1 MNTYIN
7 LEIDD
12 TFIGKPLREYL
23 LSLGVGKKVIYEKS
37 TEKKLKIDEDV
48 VYSEFR
54 IKKASQLKI
63 ELDTYQMSY
72 LSEDSISVVYQ
83 DDDFIIVDKPTN
95 LLVHGDGANT
105 DSLTYR
111 VNSYF
116 QKKGYFVE
124 VLPAHRIDKE
134 TSGLV
139 IFSKHFVALSYIS
152 SLFELNKVKKVYEC
166 IVEGEI
172 KRRHDT
178 IEIPLDFN
186 KELQRM
192 SYSKRGKEAYTEYKL
207 MKSEKDMSRLE
218 VVIKTGRTHQ
228 IRAHMLAIGHPVI
241 GDTIYGKPSNRL
253 YLHCKELTFNSFR
266 NNLLIESKSSAPF

>member
-1 MNTYIN
+1 MKPYIQ
-7 LEIDD
+7 LEIDE
-12 TFIGKPLREYL
+12 TFVGKPLREFL

-37 TEKKLKIDEDV
+37 VEKKLRIDDCL
-48 VYSEFR
+48 VYSEYR
-54 IKKASQLKI
+54 ISKPSLLKI

-72 LSEDSISVVYQ
+72 LSDDTITIAYE

-95 LLVHGDGANT
+95 LLVHSDGVNT
-105 DSLTYR
+105 DSLSYR

-116 QKKGYFVE
+116 QRKGYFVE

-139 IFSKHFVALSYIS
+139 IFSKHFLSLSYVS
-152 SLFELNKVKKVYEC
+152 SLFEFNKVKKVYEC
-166 IVEGEI
+166 LVEGQI
-172 KRRHDT
+172 KKRHDT

-207 MKSEKDMSRLE
+207 METGLEMSRLE
-218 VVIKTGRTHQ
+218 VMIKTGRTHQ

-241 GDTIYGKPSNRL
+241 GDVIYGKPSNRL
-253 YLHCKELTFNSFR
+253 YLHCKELTFDSFR
-266 NNLLIESKSSAPF
+266 NHLRIESKSAAPF